1 MQWKRILAVTAG
13 LMAAGTIIGGV
24 LGLLAMLGW
33 ILIRD
38 AESLRRS
45 VAVLGVAAGFGALA
59 GAVLAPV
66 FAWGLLRT
74 VPLGRAIL
82 GTALG
87 TIVGVIIGPLI
98 APQGLV
104 LGALAG
110 FTTAAV
116 VLRVTAARGTKSL
129 SRGTADRE
137 LE

>member
-1 MQWKRILAVTAG
+1 MQVKRILAVTAG
-13 LMAAGTIIGGV
+13 LMVAGTIIGGV

-33 ILIRD
+33 VLIRD
-38 AESLRRS
+38 AASLRQS
-45 VAVLGVAAGFGALA
+45 LAVLGIAAGFGALA

-66 FAWGLLRT
+66 FAWGLLRS

-87 TIVGVIIGPLI
+87 TIAGVIIGPLI

-110 FTTAAV
+110 FTSAAI
-116 VLRVTAARGTKSL
+116 VLRVMAARGARPL
-129 SRGTADRE
+129 SRGSTGRD